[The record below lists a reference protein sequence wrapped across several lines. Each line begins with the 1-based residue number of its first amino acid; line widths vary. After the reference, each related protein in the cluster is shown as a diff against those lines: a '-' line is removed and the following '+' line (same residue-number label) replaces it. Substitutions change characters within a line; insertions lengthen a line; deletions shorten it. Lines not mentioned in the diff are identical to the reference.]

1 VRIAVTGSI
10 AIDHL
15 MVYPGRFAEQL
26 IAGQLD
32 KVSLSFLADDLD
44 IRRGGV
50 AANIALALG
59 RLGLSP
65 LLVGAAGLDFAAY
78 GCWLRSN
85 GVDTES
91 VRVSETR
98 RTARFV
104 CTTDADQNQ
113 IATFYAGA
121 MAEAKEIELEPTVQ
135 RAGGLDLVV
144 IAPNDPE
151 AMLRHTDECRSQ
163 GYAFAADPSQQLAR
177 TSGDEARRLV
187 EGARY
192 LFTNAY
198 EAAMLREHTGWSDGD
213 VLDRVGTWITTD
225 GAEGVRVRAKG
236 RPTLEIPAVPTSGVV
251 DPTGGGDALRAGFL
265 AGLAWGLGHERAAQL
280 GCALATV
287 VLESV
292 GTQEYQLSA
301 DDLVSRLD
309 KGYGG
314 EAAQELEPHL
324 AGLA

>member
-10 AIDHL
+10 AMDHL

-32 KVSLSFLADDLD
+32 KVSLSFLADELE

-59 RLGLSP
+59 RLGLAP
-65 LLVGAAGLDFAAY
+65 VLIGAAGLDFANY

-91 VRVSETR
+91 VRLSETR

-121 MAEAKEIELEPTVQ
+121 MAEARELELEPTMRRVE
-135 RAGGLDLVV
+135 GLDLVV

-151 AMLRHTDECRSQ
+151 AMVRHTDECLRR

-177 TSGDEARRLV
+177 LGGDEARKLV
-187 EGARY
+187 EGARF

-198 EAAMLREHTGWSDGD
+198 EAAMLRERTGWSERDI
-213 VLDRVGTWITTD
+213 LDRVGTWIVTK
-225 GAEGVRVRAKG
+225 GADGVRIAEAG
-236 RPTLEIPAVPTSGVV
+236 RPALEVAAAPTAGVL
-251 DPTGGGDALRAGFL
+251 DPTGGGDAFRAGFL
-265 AGLAWGLGHERAAQL
+265 AGVSWGLGHERAVQL

-292 GTQEYQLSA
+292 GTQEYELTSG
-301 DDLVSRLD
+301 DLLGRLD
-309 KGYGG
+309 KGYGA
-314 EAAQELEPHL
+314 EVAQQLEPHL
-324 AGLA
+324 ALPA

>member
-1 VRIAVTGSI
+1 MRIAVTGSI

-26 IAGQLD
+26 IEGQLD
-32 KVSLSFLADDLD
+32 KVSLSFLADELD

-59 RLGLSP
+59 RFGLDP
-65 LLVGAAGLDFAAY
+65 LLVGAAGVDFAAY

-85 GVDTES
+85 GVDTGS

-121 MAEAKEIELEPTVQ
+121 MTEAKEIELEPTAR

-151 AMLRHTDECRSQ
+151 AMLLHADECRRR

-177 TSGDEARRLV
+177 TTGEEARSLV
-187 EGARY
+187 EDARY

-198 EAAMLREHTGWSDGD
+198 EAALLRDHTGWSDGD
-213 VLDRVGTWITTD
+213 ILGRVGTWITTAGAD
-225 GAEGVRVRAKG
+225 GVHIKTAG
-236 RPTLEIPAVPTSGVV
+236 RPTLRIPAVPTSGVA

-265 AGLAWGLGHERAAQL
+265 AGVAWGLGHERAAQL

-301 DDLVSRLD
+301 DDLLGRLD
-309 KGYGG
+309 KGYGA
-314 EAAQELEPHL
+314 EAAQDLAPHL
-324 AGLA
+324 VRPV